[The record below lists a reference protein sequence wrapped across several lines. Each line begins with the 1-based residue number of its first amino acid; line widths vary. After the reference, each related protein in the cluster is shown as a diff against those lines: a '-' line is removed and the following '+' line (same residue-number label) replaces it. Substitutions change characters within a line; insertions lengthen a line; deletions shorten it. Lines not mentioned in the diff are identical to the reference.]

1 MQRLLPLPLILLLLV
16 AAVPLTITKTSSVVS
31 DPTNQLFP
39 KAIPGALVDY
49 TITITNPLANSLTT
63 VKTIDFKDA
72 VPAKT
77 KLYVADLNGN
87 NSGPMVFTGSLIP
100 TTGLTYS
107 FLGRGN
113 MSDSLSFSADNGA
126 TWTYVPSADADG
138 CDAAVTNIRVQPSGN
153 QTAGS
158 NFTLRFRVMIK

>member
-1 MQRLLPLPLILLLLV
+1 MRRLLPLALLFL
-16 AAVPLTITKTSSVVS
+16 AAAAPLTITKTSSVVS
-31 DPTNQLFP
+31 DPTQQLFP

-49 TITITNPLANSLTT
+49 TITIANPAANSLVT

-77 KLYVADLNGN
+77 KLYVGDLNGN
-87 NSGPMVFTGSLIP
+87 NSGPLVFIGSLIP

-107 FLGRGN
+107 FAGRSS
-113 MSDSLSFSADNGA
+113 MADSVSFSSDHGA
-126 TWTYVPSADADG
+126 TWTYVPSLDADG
-138 CDAAVTNIRVQPSGN
+138 CDAAVTNIRVQPTGN

-158 NFTLRFRVMIK
+158 NFTLRFRVMIR